1 MKPIISPYSLCGEI
15 PSYIRHENL
24 AKIELEFL
32 EWYRLNAPDYDAT
45 LPITFEILGCDEE
58 IERGKLYEALKLEPT
73 SIVLELGAGTGRDSE
88 KLARSL
94 SEDGF
99 LVMQDISADILQI
112 CYRKFEVLHSNNLIK
127 CGFDFFL
134 SNASEIPYADSSF
147 DRIFHFGG
155 LNTFGDINKALSEIN
170 RVAKEGSIVVIGD
183 EGIAPWLKNSKFGK
197 VLFATN
203 TQYNAY
209 PPLDKLP
216 ETSCDVNVRW
226 FCSEAFYFI
235 SYVVRK
241 DPRNKANFNLE
252 IPGIRGG
259 SPIKRFDGTLEGISP
274 DLRDSIYRKAL
285 KEGVSRVEFIE
296 KVFSECLDRNEP
308 AND

>member
-1 MKPIISPYSLCGEI
+1 MKPNIAPNSYFSGI
-15 PSYIRHENL
+15 PSYIKLDNL

-32 EWYRLNAPDYDAT
+32 EWYRINAPDYDAT
-45 LPITFEILGCDEE
+45 LPITFDILGCDEVV
-58 IERGKLYEALKLEPT
+58 ERTKLYEALKLEPT
-73 SIVLELGAGTGRDSE
+73 SKVLELGAGSGRDSE
-88 KLARSL
+88 KLAL
-94 SEDGF
+94 GLNEDGF
-99 LVMQDISADILQI
+99 LVMQDISAEILQI
-112 CYRKFEVLHSNNLIK
+112 CRRKFEGLRSKNLIK

-155 LNTFGDINKALSEIN
+155 LNTFGNISKALGEIN
-170 RVAKEGSIVVIGD
+170 RVAKDGAVVVIGD
-183 EGIAPWLKNSKFGK
+183 EGIAPWLKNSKFGN

-203 TQYNAY
+203 SQYDAY

-216 ETSCDVNVRW
+216 ETSCDVSVRW

-235 SYVVRK
+235 SYTVRK
-241 DPRNKANFNLE
+241 NPRNNANFDLE

-259 SPIKRFDGTLEGISP
+259 SPRKRFEGKLEGISP
-274 DLRDSIYRKAL
+274 NLRDSVYRQAL

-296 KVFSECLDRNEP
+296 KIFLEHLDRNE
-308 AND
+308 